1 MSSPDSGSSA
11 LDSPAPDSPRVG
23 AASPSP
29 GRATS
34 AEVFRVEDA
43 APLPAWPVTLMIVA
57 YPLWF
62 LLGLG
67 GFMWVVLAAPM
78 AATLVRR
85 RNLVAPKGLGLW
97 AVFLI
102 AVVGSALGVDS
113 PARFSGYLLRL
124 GYYVG
129 ATVFLLYLLNG
140 GRSVSVGRIVRSFT
154 ILWMCTIVGG
164 YLALVL
170 GEFSFRSPM
179 YYLLPPVLLDNE
191 LINTLVTP
199 GFADVQ
205 NIIGLPV
212 PRPKAPFPYTNSWGS
227 MVALSTPFAIIAL
240 LDRRSG
246 LSPRLVRLALAASVV
261 PIVVSLNRGLWLSLG
276 LGLLYAG
283 FRFGLAGRRGS
294 AARLVVVALAVA
306 AVVALSPLGD
316 LFTSRLVN
324 GHSDGDR
331 VALATAAVEGT
342 LERPIFG
349 WGTPRPNESGQP
361 SVGTH
366 GQVWMVMFSHGFVGL
381 TAFLGTLFTFWF
393 RTRRQRTTS
402 GVWAHTVLV
411 IAAAQLPV
419 YLMIPHAL
427 FAVMGAVALALRYQ
441 QEDDRTDDA
450 VGADHRSED
459 RAPAA
464 L

>member
-1 MSSPDSGSSA
+1 MSSPA
-11 LDSPAPDSPRVG
+11 LAPGPVATAPAG
-23 AASPSP
+23 AGQLRGP
-29 GRATS
+29 T
-34 AEVFRVEDA
+34 EVFRVEDA
-43 APLPAWPVTLMIVA
+43 APLPAWPLTLMIVA

-78 AATLVRR
+78 AAALVRR
-85 RNLVAPKGLGLW
+85 RNLIAPKGIGIW

-102 AVVGSALGVDS
+102 AVLGSALGVDT

-124 GYYVG
+124 GYYLA

-140 GRSVSVGRIVRSFT
+140 GRTVSIGRIVRSFT
-154 ILWMCTIVGG
+154 VLWVCTIVGG
-164 YLALVL
+164 YLALVF
-170 GEFSFRSPM
+170 GEFSYRSPT
-179 YYLLPPVLLDNE
+179 YFLLPPVLLDNE
-191 LINTLVTP
+191 LINALVTP

-205 NIIGLPV
+205 NIIGLPI

-227 MVALSTPFAIIAL
+227 MVALSAPFAIVAL
-240 LDRRSG
+240 LDRRSR
-246 LSPRLVRLALAASVV
+246 LSPRLIRIALAASIV

-276 LGLLYAG
+276 LGLLYAA

-294 AARLVVVALAVA
+294 LARLAVVAVALA

-316 LFTSRLVN
+316 LVTSRLVN
-324 GHSDGDR
+324 GHSDSDR
-331 VALATAAVEGT
+331 VALATAAVEGS

-366 GQVWMVMFSHGFVGL
+366 GQVWMVMFSHGFLGL
-381 TAFLGTLFTFWF
+381 AAFLGALGTFF
-393 RTRRQRTTS
+393 LRTRRQETTA

-419 YLMIPHAL
+419 YLMIPHSL
-427 FAVMGAVALALRYQ
+427 FAVMGAVAVALRYQ
-441 QEDDRTDDA
+441 QED
-450 VGADHRSED
+450 
-459 RAPAA
+459 RASRPV
-464 L
+464 

>member
-1 MSSPDSGSSA
+1 MT
-11 LDSPAPDSPRVG
+11 SPAFGLGPLAPTPDPSVVEPRPGSG
-23 AASPSP
+23 AP
-29 GRATS
+29 GRS
-34 AEVFRVEDA
+34 EVYRVEDA

-85 RNLVAPKGLGLW
+85 RHLVAPKGLGLW
-97 AVFLI
+97 VVFLI
-102 AVVGSALGVDS
+102 AVVGSALSVDN

-129 ATVFLLYLLNG
+129 ATVFLLYLVNG
-140 GRSVSVGRIVRSFT
+140 GKTVSIGRIVRAFT
-154 ILWMCTIVGG
+154 VLWLCTIVGG

-205 NIIGLPV
+205 DIIGLPI

-240 LDRRSG
+240 LDGRSG
-246 LSPRLVRLALAASVV
+246 LSPKLLRFALAASVV

-276 LGLLYAG
+276 LGLIYAG

-294 AARLVVVALAVA
+294 VVRLAAVAVVLA

-316 LFTSRLVN
+316 LFSSRLGN

-331 VALATAAVEGT
+331 IALATAAVEGT
-342 LERPIFG
+342 VERPIFG
-349 WGTPRPNESGQP
+349 WGTPRPNQSGQP

-381 TAFLGTLFTFWF
+381 AAFLGTLATFWF
-393 RTRRQRTTS
+393 RTRRQDTTA

-441 QEDDRTDDA
+441 QED
-450 VGADHRSED
+450 
-459 RAPAA
+459 RAPA
-464 L
+464 LV